1 MKGLNI
7 VVAEDDAIIKM
18 YMEDLLNQAGH
29 SVVGTATSGEDA
41 VAQVGEFQP
50 DIAVMDIGLKGALD
64 GIEAALI
71 MRNKFDI
78 PVVFVSGNSD
88 RFKDE
93 ARLSEI
99 RPLATLVKPIDDR
112 QLITLL
118 AAFYEEREQ
127 NEE

>member
-18 YMEDLLNQAGH
+18 YMEDILMHAGH
-29 SVVGTATSGEDA
+29 NVVGTATSGEDA
-41 VAQVGEFQP
+41 IAKVGELQP

-78 PVVFVSGNSD
+78 PVIFVSGNSD
-88 RFKDE
+88 RFKDD
-93 ARLSEI
+93 ARINEI
-99 RPLATLVKPIDDR
+99 RPLATLAKPIDDR
-112 QLITLL
+112 QLIQLL
-118 AAFYEEREQ
+118 AGFSEEKQQ
-127 NEE
+127 NKD

>member
-7 VVAEDDAIIKM
+7 VVAEDDAIIRM
-18 YMEDLLNQAGH
+18 YMEDLLKHAGH
-29 SVVGTATSGEDA
+29 NVVGTAYSGEDA
-41 VAQVGEFQP
+41 VSKVGELQP
-50 DIAVMDIGLKGALD
+50 DIAVMDIGLKGDLD
-64 GIEAALI
+64 GIEAALM
-71 MRNKFDI
+71 MRNEHDI

-112 QLITLL
+112 CLIQLL
-118 AAFYEEREQ
+118 ADFCEEMQQSPE
-127 NEE
+127 

>member
-18 YMEDLLNQAGH
+18 YMEDLLKHAGH
-29 SVVGTATSGEDA
+29 NVVGTATSGEDA
-41 VAQVGEFQP
+41 VARVGELQP
-50 DIAVMDIGLKGALD
+50 DVAVMDIGLKGSLD
-64 GIEAALI
+64 GIEAALSI
-71 MRNKFDI
+71 RNKYDI
-78 PVVFVSGNSD
+78 PVIFVSGNSD

-93 ARLSEI
+93 ANLNEI

-118 AAFYEEREQ
+118 ADFSKEKQ
-127 NEE
+127 

>member
-50 DIAVMDIGLKGALD
+50 DIAVMDIGLKGSLD
-64 GIEAALI
+64 GIEAALSI
-71 MRNKFDI
+71 RNKYDI

-93 ARLSEI
+93 ARRSEI
-99 RPLATLVKPIDDR
+99 RPLATLVKPSDDR
-112 QLITLL
+112 KLITLR
-118 AAFYEEREQ
+118 AACSEEREQ